1 MELLLNLAGGLVAI
15 ALICLWLW
23 FAPPTSGAG
32 SNRKAQIVALI
43 LLILVIFPV
52 ISVTDDLLAAASP
65 AETDVLSRR
74 NHEFSGLLAVI
85 SIGVRPG
92 ECVPAQPS
100 DAACRLIASLE
111 LQNWV
116 PDAPALAPIE
126 NRPPPT
132 A

>member
-1 MELLLNLAGGLVAI
+1 VELLLNLAGGLVAI
-15 ALICLWLW
+15 ALICLWLC
-23 FAPPTSGAG
+23 FAPPTSGVG
-32 SNRKAQIVALI
+32 SNRKAQVVALI

-85 SIGVRPG
+85 SMSIRPG
-92 ECVPAQPS
+92 ESVPPQPAA
-100 DAACRLIASLE
+100 AACRLIASLE
-111 LQNWV
+111 LQDRV